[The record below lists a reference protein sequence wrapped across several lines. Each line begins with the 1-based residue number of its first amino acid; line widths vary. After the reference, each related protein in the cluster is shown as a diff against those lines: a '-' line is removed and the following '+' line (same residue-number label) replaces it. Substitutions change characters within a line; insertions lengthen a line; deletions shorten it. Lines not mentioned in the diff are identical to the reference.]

1 MISIRPV
8 SDLRNKFPQLEKTV
22 MESNEPAFLTKNGY
36 GTMVLLSIEQYSALT
51 DDTERKLDEADA
63 AAVKSDKRY
72 SADEVFSRVRSR
84 IREKV

>member
-1 MISIRPV
+1 MINFRPV

-22 MESNEPAFLTKNGY
+22 MESNEPVFLTKNGY